1 MGSPF
6 TQLPLIESETLTLR
20 RIVESDLDALYEIYR
35 NDNVFAFIP
44 GGVKKSKETVRNMIG
59 HFERDF
65 RNKKTA
71 TLGICLAEK
80 PDELIGTA
88 EIFDFDPKVNMA
100 TIGYR
105 LNEAYWGRGIATQTV
120 RALTNYLFSTVGL
133 NRIAAYV
140 MPQNV
145 ASQRVLEKN
154 GFVREGLLRQAN
166 FWTGKGVVD
175 LVVFSRLRADT
186 LA

>member
-1 MGSPF
+1 MGFPSPKRAKAC
-6 TQLPLIESETLTLR
+6 ER
-20 RIVESDLDALYEIYR
+20 ARIVSSGSSL
-35 NDNVFAFIP
+35 V
-44 GGVKKSKETVRNMIG
+44 
-59 HFERDF
+59 
-65 RNKKTA
+65 
-71 TLGICLAEK
+71 
-80 PDELIGTA
+80 GTA

-105 LNEAYWGRGIATQTV
+105 LNEAYWGRGIATQPV

-154 GFVREGLLRQAN
+154 DFVREGLLRQAN